1 MLMSSYSKRVAQ
13 GVFDGEAEDAFG
25 MNMGAAFEGFVAQE
39 LKAHGFRLRYFTS
52 KKVGELDFVE
62 ETLDGE
68 VLAIEVKSGKSF
80 KSHAALDNALATKG
94 YGIDRALVLAECN
107 FHRDGDV
114 LYLPIFMA
122 GLLEP

>member
-1 MLMSSYSKRVAQ
+1 
-13 GVFDGEAEDAFG
+13 
-25 MNMGAAFEGFVAQE
+25 MGAAFEGFVAQE

-94 YGIDRALVLAECN
+94 YGIDRAWCLRNVIFTAMVTCCICPSLWQGFWSRNMPPA
-107 FHRDGDV
+107 
-114 LYLPIFMA
+114 LPA
-122 GLLEP
+122 LP